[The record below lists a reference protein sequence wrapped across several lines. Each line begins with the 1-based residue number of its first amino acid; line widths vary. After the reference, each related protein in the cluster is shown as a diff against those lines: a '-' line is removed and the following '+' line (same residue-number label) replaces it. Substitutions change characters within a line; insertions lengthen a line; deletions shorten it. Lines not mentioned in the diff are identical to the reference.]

1 VAKKAATNRVHRIA
15 KKLGVDSKD
24 IIAKCKSEGIP
35 NIKTYQSAVSAG
47 LEATIMEW
55 FSEGGIKT
63 TAVET
68 AEKVD
73 VEKVKAKAKKKT
85 KKKTTKKTTK
95 KKTKSASTKEK
106 LKEKPK
112 EDDSEKII
120 PQGRR
125 MKTPAKANMAGP
137 KVIRIEEPE
146 PEPEPKTRQ
155 PKRRPST
162 QGPQG
167 PQGPQGGSGVRS
179 PQQMPPQQ
187 ETGRGSRRNKRRDSA
202 QTRQPERGSRSQ
214 GQQQDRGDSNWR
226 KQDLLERENRL
237 RRSGGFFR
245 QARRDSQKRSDN
257 KPVVRA
263 KTLKQTG
270 GKITIL
276 EPISIKELSSA
287 TGIKAN
293 EILKKL
299 VLADVMASVND
310 NIETDQ
316 AIEIMMEWGIE
327 LEIEEQR
334 TEEEKIVESFTTR
347 EMVDEKSR
355 SPVVTILGHVDHG
368 KTSLLDKIRSA
379 NVADG
384 EAGGITQ
391 ATSAFSVPVKA
402 GESERVVT
410 FIDTPGHE
418 AFTEMRA
425 RGAKVTDIVVLVVAA
440 DDGVMPQTIESIN
453 HAKSADVPIVVALNK
468 IDKQQATEE
477 NIQRILGQLAEH
489 DLNSVEWGGTTE
501 VVRTSATE
509 DIGIQDLLEILD
521 YQAELLELKADFGG
535 SAEGSVI
542 EAHIAEGRGPV
553 ASILVQQGKLKKGD
567 FVVAGKGYGRIR
579 ALINEHGNQVTEA
592 GPSTPL
598 AILGLNEVPNAG
610 DKIYAVKSLKAA
622 ESAAKERV
630 QQAREVAL
638 SREKVTLDNI
648 FDQMKIA
655 DIRELPVI
663 VKGDVQG
670 SIETLR
676 SSIQK
681 IGNDEAEISIKH
693 SAVGGINE
701 SDVNLAEACGGIIV
715 GFNVTSS
722 GKARRAAEQK
732 GVEIRYYEVI
742 YNLIDDLKDALEG
755 LLDPEIKL
763 EVLGHAEVRDVFT
776 ISKVG
781 MIAGCYVTDGTIE
794 RHQQI
799 RVTRDGIVIESDR
812 RLDQLKRFKDDSKE
826 VKSGQECGMN
836 IQGYS
841 DIKVG
846 DVIECYKALEVKRS
860 L

>member
-1 VAKKAATNRVHRIA
+1 MAKKTATNRVHKIA
-15 KKLGVDSKD
+15 KKIGVNSKD
-24 IIAKCKSEGIP
+24 IVAKCKSEGIP
-35 NIKTYQSAVSAG
+35 NIENHQSAVSAG
-47 LEATIMEW
+47 LEATILEW
-55 FSEGGIKT
+55 FSESGDHSS
-63 TAVET
+63 AVET
-68 AEKVD
+68 AEKID
-73 VEKVKAKAKKKT
+73 ISKVKAKAKKKT
-85 KKKTTKKTTK
+85 KKKASTKKTDSTG
-95 KKTKSASTKEK
+95 SASTEK
-106 LKEKPK
+106 G
-112 EDDSEKII
+112 DDNVL

-125 MKTPAKANMAGP
+125 MDSPTKAKMSGP
-137 KVIRIEEPE
+137 RVIRIEA
-146 PEPEPKTRQ
+146 PEPEPKPRQ
-155 PKRRPST
+155 PKKPKTGPS
-162 QGPQG
+162 
-167 PQGPQGGSGVRS
+167 PQGGSGVRT
-179 PQQMPPQQ
+179 PQQAPPSQDS
-187 ETGRGSRRNKRRDSA
+187 GRGSRRNKRRDSTTPGQ
-202 QTRQPERGSRSQ
+202 QTERGSRNP
-214 GQQQDRGDSNWR
+214 QQPQDRGESNWR

-245 QARRDSQKRSDN
+245 QARRDSQKRGD

-270 GKITIL
+270 GKVVIF
-276 EPISIKELSSA
+276 EPISIKELSSQ

-299 VLADVMASVND
+299 VLAGIMSSVND
-310 NIETDQ
+310 NIETAQ
-316 AIEIMMEWGIE
+316 AVEMMMEWGIE
-327 LEIEEQR
+327 LEVVENQSAED
-334 TEEEKIVESFTTR
+334 KIAKSFTSR
-347 EMVDEKSR
+347 EITDEQPR

-391 ATSAFSVPVKA
+391 ATSAFSVPVIA
-402 GESERVVT
+402 GENERLVT

-453 HAKSADVPIVVALNK
+453 HAKSAGVPIVVALNK
-468 IDKQQATEE
+468 IDKQQATDE

-489 DLNSVEWGGTTE
+489 ELNAVDWGGTTE
-501 VVRTSATE
+501 VIRTSAIE
-509 DIGIQDLLEILD
+509 EIGIQDLLEILD

-553 ASILVQQGKLKKGD
+553 ANILVQQGKLKKGD

-579 ALINEHGNQVTEA
+579 ALINEHGNQVDEA

-598 AILGLNEVPNAG
+598 AVLGLSEVPEAG
-610 DKIYAVKSLKAA
+610 DKLYVVKSLKAA
-622 ESAAKERV
+622 ESAAKERT
-630 QQAREVAL
+630 QQVREASL

-648 FDQMKIA
+648 FDQMKSA
-655 DIRELPVI
+655 EIRELPVI

-676 SSIQK
+676 STIGK
-681 IGNDEAEISIKH
+681 IGNDEATIAIKH
-693 SAVGGINE
+693 AAVGGINE
-701 SDVNLAEACGGIIV
+701 SDVNLAEACGGIIA

-722 GKARRAAEQK
+722 AKARSLAEQK

-742 YNLIDDLKDALEG
+742 YNLIDDLKAALEG

-776 ISKVG
+776 ISKIG
-781 MIAGCYVTDGTIE
+781 MIAGCYVTDGIIE
-794 RHQQI
+794 RHKQI

-812 RLDQLKRFKDDSKE
+812 KLDQLKRFKDDAKD

-836 IQGYS
+836 IDGYS

-846 DVIECYKALEVKRS
+846 DVIECYKTVEVKRT

>member
-1 VAKKAATNRVHRIA
+1 VAKKAATNRVHKIA
-15 KKLGVDSKD
+15 KELGVNSKD

-47 LEATIMEW
+47 LEATIKEW
-55 FSEGGIKT
+55 FSEAGDKSS
-63 TAVET
+63 AVET

-73 VEKVKAKAKKKT
+73 VKKVKAKAKKKT
-85 KKKTTKKTTK
+85 KTSTTKKQTEK
-95 KKTKSASTKEK
+95 KKT
-106 LKEKPK
+106 
-112 EDDSEKII
+112 SEKSESETGAEGVV

-125 MKTPAKANMAGP
+125 MEAPVKAKMAGP
-137 KVIRIEEPE
+137 RVIRIEK
-146 PEPEPKTRQ
+146 PEPEPKPRQ
-155 PKRRPST
+155 PKRRP
-162 QGPQG
+162 GPQG
-167 PQGPQGGSGVRS
+167 QGPQGGSGVKM

-187 ETGRGSRRNKRRDSA
+187 DAGRGSKRNKRRDST
-202 QTRQPERGSRSQ
+202 QTRQPERGSRNQ
-214 GQQQDRGDSNWR
+214 NQPQDRSESNWR

-245 QARRDSQKRSDN
+245 QARRDSQKRDS
-257 KPVVRA
+257 KPIVRA

-270 GKITIL
+270 GKIAIS
-276 EPISIKELSSA
+276 EPISIKELSAA
-287 TGIKAN
+287 TGIKAK

-299 VLADVMASVND
+299 VLAEVMATVND
-310 NIETDQ
+310 TIETER
-316 AIEIMMEWGIE
+316 AVEMMMEWGIE
-327 LEIEEQR
+327 LEVTEQQSAEEQ
-334 TEEEKIVESFTTR
+334 IAESFTSR
-347 EMVDEKSR
+347 EMVDAQPR

-368 KTSLLDKIRSA
+368 KTSLLDKIRKA

-391 ATSAFSVPVKA
+391 ATSAFRVPVKA
-402 GESERVVT
+402 GDNEREVT

-453 HAKSADVPIVVALNK
+453 HAKLAGVPIVVALNK
-468 IDKQQATEE
+468 IDKQQATDE

-489 DLNSVEWGGTTE
+489 ELNSVDWGGTTE
-501 VVRTSATE
+501 VIRTSAIE
-509 DIGIQDLLEILD
+509 EIGIQDLLEILD

-542 EAHIAEGRGPV
+542 EAHIADGRGPV
-553 ASILVQQGKLKKGD
+553 ANILVQQGKLKKGD

-579 ALINEHGNQVTEA
+579 ALIDEHGQQVDEA

-598 AILGLNEVPNAG
+598 QILGLSEVPEAG
-610 DKIYAVKSLKAA
+610 DKIYVVKSLKAA
-622 ESAAKERV
+622 EAAAKERV
-630 QQAREVAL
+630 QQAREADL

-648 FDQMKIA
+648 FDQMKSA
-655 DIRELPVI
+655 EIRELPVI

-670 SIETLR
+670 SLETLR
-676 SSIQK
+676 ATIGK
-681 IGNDEAEISIKH
+681 IGNDEATIAIKH

-701 SDVNLAEACGGIIV
+701 SDVNLTEACGGIIV

-722 GKARRAAEQK
+722 AKARRAAEEK
-732 GVEIRYYEVI
+732 GVEIRYYDVI

-763 EVLGHAEVRDVFT
+763 EVLGHAEVRDVFA
-776 ISKVG
+776 ISKIG

-799 RVTRDGIVIESDR
+799 RVTRDGIVVESDR
-812 RLDQLKRFKDDSKE
+812 KLDQLKRFKDDAKE

-836 IQGYS
+836 IDGYS
-841 DIKVG
+841 DIKA
-846 DVIECYKALEVKRS
+846 KEVKRT

>member
-1 VAKKAATNRVHRIA
+1 MAKKAATNRVHKIA
-15 KKLGVDSKD
+15 KDLGVNSKD

-47 LEATIMEW
+47 LEATIKEW
-55 FSEGGIKT
+55 FSEGCET
-63 TAVET
+63 SSAVET
-68 AEKVD
+68 SEKVD
-73 VEKVKAKAKKKT
+73 VKKVKAKAKKKT
-85 KKKTTKKTTK
+85 PKKKVSKKSTTKKTAP
-95 KKTKSASTKEK
+95 KKTTST
-106 LKEKPK
+106 
-112 EDDSEKII
+112 DSEPEKIVS
-120 PQGRR
+120 QGRVLD
-125 MKTPAKANMAGP
+125 TPVKAKMSGP
-137 KVIRIEEPE
+137 RVIRIEEPE
-146 PEPEPKTRQ
+146 PEPK
-155 PKRRPST
+155 PKRRP
-162 QGPQG
+162 GPQG
-167 PQGPQGGSGVRS
+167 QGPQGGSGVRM

-187 ETGRGSRRNKRRDSA
+187 DTGRGSKRNKRRDTS
-202 QTRQPERGSRSQ
+202 QTRPPERGSRNQ
-214 GQQQDRGDSNWR
+214 NQPQDRNDSNWR

-245 QARRDSQKRSDN
+245 QARRDSQKRGG

-270 GKITIL
+270 GKVAIT
-276 EPISIKELSSA
+276 EPISIKELSLV

-299 VLADVMASVND
+299 VLAGTMSTVND
-310 NIETDQ
+310 NIETEQ
-316 AIEIMMEWGIE
+316 AIEMMMEWGIE
-327 LEIEEQR
+327 LDVSEKQTAEEM
-334 TEEEKIVESFTTR
+334 IADSFTSR
-347 EMVDEKSR
+347 DIVDEQPR

-368 KTSLLDKIRSA
+368 KTSLLDKIRKA

-402 GESERVVT
+402 GDNERLVT

-453 HAKSADVPIVVALNK
+453 HAKLAGVPIVVALNK
-468 IDKQQATEE
+468 IDKQQATDE

-489 DLNSVEWGGTTE
+489 ELNSVEWGGTTE
-501 VVRTSATE
+501 VIRTSAIE

-521 YQAELLELKADFGG
+521 YQAELLELKADFDG

-553 ASILVQQGKLKKGD
+553 ANILVQQGKLKKGD
-567 FVVAGKGYGRIR
+567 FIVAGKGYGRIR
-579 ALINEHGNQVTEA
+579 ALIDEHGKQVDEA

-598 AILGLNEVPNAG
+598 QILGLSEVPEAG
-610 DKIYAVKSLKAA
+610 DKIYVVKSLRAA
-622 ESAAKERV
+622 EAAAKERV
-630 QQAREVAL
+630 QQAREADL
-638 SREKVTLDNI
+638 SREKVTLVNI
-648 FDQMKIA
+648 FDQMKSA
-655 DIRELPVI
+655 DIHELPVI

-670 SIETLR
+670 SLETLR
-676 SSIQK
+676 STIGK
-681 IGNDEAEISIKH
+681 IGNDEAAISIKH

-722 GKARRAAEQK
+722 AKARRAAEQK
-732 GVEIRYYEVI
+732 GVEIRYYDVI
-742 YNLIDDLKDALEG
+742 YNLIDDLRDALEG

-776 ISKVG
+776 ISKIG

-812 RLDQLKRFKDDSKE
+812 KLDQLKRFKDDAKE

-836 IQGYS
+836 IEGYS

-846 DVIECYKALEVKRS
+846 DVIECYRAKEVKRT